1 MQRLIHE
8 NEALSEINY
17 VSITLCF
24 YVTNGEDSI
33 LEMLWKY
40 IISSTVNYRF
50 IEIYYLKSLLEL
62 K

>member
-33 LEMLWKY
+33 LEML
-40 IISSTVNYRF
+40 
-50 IEIYYLKSLLEL
+50 
-62 K
+62 